1 MSSVEMQTRF
11 LPTSQTTSTDPPR
24 NRKQETGSHVQTT
37 KTKSG
42 EKSGAKEGKYG
53 EQSSGVHEMVG
64 EPQGAVAFV

>member
-1 MSSVEMQTRF
+1 
-11 LPTSQTTSTDPPR
+11 
-24 NRKQETGSHVQTT
+24 VQTT

-42 EKSGAKEGKYG
+42 EKSEAKEEKYG